1 MPKAIDPLKRSPSV
15 VGFARFGRACAPIAR
30 AAVACALGVGLL
42 SVAIAADEPSPDP
55 VAALERAV
63 AQEPDDAVLTYFLAR
78 YRSQAGDRDGAFA
91 ALEQTL
97 RNGEGFLP
105 ALGLFEGLK
114 NDRRFAAL
122 RARFAERLP
131 RKTDGRVAFTL
142 RDRGLLP
149 EGIAYDPVARRFY
162 VGSIAKAAIYR
173 IENDGSLTRFSRAD
187 AKLDAVLGLA
197 IDAPRRK
204 LYAVSTNAL
213 TDKGRVRPRNAVMA
227 FDLASGR
234 WRRTFDVPAARQLND
249 VAVAHDGSL
258 LVTDSAGGG
267 VWHID
272 PAAGTVRALVPLDGA
287 RGANGIAVDAQGEVA
302 YVAASRRPLRIDLAN
317 GSVTPLALP
326 ARENAAAIDGLYW
339 HDGALIGVQNV
350 TTPARVV
357 RLVLAADG
365 RSVTSVQTLQS
376 HHQQAFDEPT
386 TAAIGP
392 DGLYVLARTY
402 VTRYNAKGRIERPDS
417 LKPPLVLRIPLS
429 GHSRTDAHSG

>member
-1 MPKAIDPLKRSPSV
+1 MRALRRRTVEPIYSRLDARDGARRRNSRPTVPYHVQVTVTVNMPKAIDPLKRSPSV

-142 RDRGLLP
+142 RDRG
-149 EGIAYDPVARRFY
+149 
-162 VGSIAKAAIYR
+162 
-173 IENDGSLTRFSRAD
+173 
-187 AKLDAVLGLA
+187 
-197 IDAPRRK
+197 
-204 LYAVSTNAL
+204 
-213 TDKGRVRPRNAVMA
+213 
-227 FDLASGR
+227 
-234 WRRTFDVPAARQLND
+234 
-249 VAVAHDGSL
+249 L